1 MKTLLTI
8 FLTFFLSFGYCQRV
22 GMKEPIFTL
31 ENYYPISGDGMVTF
45 EIDCRM
51 PETIETVEL
60 NDIRKKKA
68 NERNFFDKL
77 HDWWWFKVRKIYNFE
92 IAKTYTF
99 KPANENYYLKDLGDD
114 EEHIYMKCHLIP
126 LKSLFGNK
134 NKKQI
139 EIILYNIVG
148 KIIYHKKF
156 TLDKNSLIKDYT
168 NGKKHL

>member
-1 MKTLLTI
+1 MFLTLLI
-8 FLTFFLSFGYCQRV
+8 SFGYCQRV
-22 GMKEPIFTL
+22 GTKEPLFAL
-31 ENYYPISGDGMVTF
+31 ENYSQISGDGMVTF

-60 NDIRKKKA
+60 NDIKKKKK

-77 HDWWWFKVRKIYNFE
+77 DDWWWFKVRKIYNFE

-114 EEHIYMKCHLIP
+114 YEHIYMKCNLIP
-126 LKSLFGNK
+126 LKSLFVRN
-134 NKKQI
+134 NRKQI
-139 EIILYNIVG
+139 EIILYNIAG
-148 KIIYHKKF
+148 KIIYNRKF

-168 NGKKHL
+168 NVKKNL